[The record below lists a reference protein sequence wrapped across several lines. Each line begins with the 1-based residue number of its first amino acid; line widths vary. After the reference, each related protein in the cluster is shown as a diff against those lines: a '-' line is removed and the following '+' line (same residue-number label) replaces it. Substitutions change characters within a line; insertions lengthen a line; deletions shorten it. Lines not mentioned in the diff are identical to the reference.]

1 MDYFEEAAKWFTEA
15 EHLFFKDEIQA
26 KQLFCSG
33 MKNLTYALRDIKHS
47 LEAVKKEEKKA

>member
-26 KQLFCSG
+26 KQLFCTG
-33 MKNLTYALRDIKHS
+33 MKNLMFALRDIKRS
-47 LEAVKKEEKKA
+47 LDKQENKQK

>member
-15 EHLFFKDEIQA
+15 EHLFFKDDVQA

-33 MKNLTYALRDIKHS
+33 MKNLAYALRDIKHS
-47 LEAVKKEEKKA
+47 IEKMDKEQK

>member
-33 MKNLTYALRDIKHS
+33 MKNLMFALRDIKKS
-47 LEAVKKEEKKA
+47 LDKLDNTQQ

>member
-33 MKNLTYALRDIKHS
+33 MKNLTYALRDIKDS
-47 LEAVKKEEKKA
+47 IDTKTKEQS

>member
-1 MDYFEEAAKWFTEA
+1 MDYFEEAAKWFSEA

-33 MKNLTYALRDIKHS
+33 MKNLAHALKDIKKS
-47 LEAVKKEEKKA
+47 LDNLDKGTSAE